1 VKLLALLLLIVP
13 AAAIAQ
19 PPPTDAAATTLVFA
33 PPTGRKLRYELT
45 QFRESQIHGGKAGK
59 VRVTLVREVEF
70 TPVADG
76 YSMTMTR
83 VDATTSL
90 TGKEAEGYRISMAAM
105 ANLVVRYHLDRAGH
119 VLAVDNI
126 DQIWAALP
134 RARDGQLLASAGDAN
149 RRAQIERIFAALI
162 ALPPAARER
171 MQRDDAERLL
181 AFAGAQPKPAAPV
194 TETRESPSPFGGT
207 IPVTVTSNWVAVDP
221 EFAEYRAVT
230 RSGGAALRQRI
241 SQIARDLA
249 ATAKPSERAQLE
261 RDLAAMSSLSFEE
274 TVDYRVSRAWGVLV
288 SSHSVK
294 RVMSDKGE
302 QIVEEIR
309 RFGDWVS

>member
-1 VKLLALLLLIVP
+1 MKLLALLLMIVP

-19 PPPTDAAATTLVFA
+19 APPTGATATTLIFA

-45 QFRESQIHGGKAGK
+45 QFREGKSG
-59 VRVTLVREVEF
+59 RDRFTLVREVEF

-76 YSMTMTR
+76 YRMTMKR
-83 VDATTSL
+83 VEASTSL
-90 TGKEAEGYRISMAAM
+90 TGVDAERYHVSMAAM
-105 ANLVVRYHLDRAGH
+105 ADIVVRYQLDRAGG
-119 VLAVDNI
+119 VIAVDNI

-181 AFAGAQPKPAAPV
+181 AFAGARPKPAEPV
-194 TETRESPSPFGGT
+194 TEARESPSPFGGT
-207 IPVTVTSNWVAVDP
+207 IPVTVTSHWVKVDP
-221 EFAEYRAVT
+221 DVAEYRAVT
-230 RSGGAALRQRI
+230 RSGGAVLRQRI

-249 ATAKPSERAQLE
+249 ATATPSERARLE

-288 SSHSVK
+288 SSRSVK

-309 RFGDWVS
+309 KFGDWVS